1 MKRKAALFRELG
13 APPTGEAYS
22 SNFLSL
28 RMDVTDKASIKEAVK
43 IIREADGRLD
53 ILVNK

>member
-1 MKRKAALFRELG
+1 MKKKAALFRELG
-13 APPTGEAYS
+13 APPTEEAYS